1 MTSNEVEKMD
11 RDDALDS
18 PTCPLTNPVMDQSE
32 LEGRPAMG
40 HAGHPWL
47 PLPPNSGFDSRDR
60 GQSCGG
66 QVEDGSG

>member
-32 LEGRPAMG
+32 LEGRPATRG
-40 HAGHPWL
+40 CPFCRTAGSIPATGANL
-47 PLPPNSGFDSRDR
+47 AVGR
-60 GQSCGG
+60 
-66 QVEDGSG
+66 